1 MTILIEQ
8 RGAIEILTLNRPDKL
23 NTMNEEMIF
32 ALQDYFRGL
41 QKRLDIRVVI
51 FRAEGRAFCAGLD
64 IGGWKNDGSG
74 GQVQH
79 VWNTQ
84 RSIAA
89 VRHLQRQCP
98 QPISA
103 LAQCAACGGGFALL
117 LASDIR

>member
-1 MTILIEQ
+1 MTKSILIEQ
-8 RGAIEILTLNRPDKL
+8 RGAIEILTLNRPEKL

-41 QKRLDIRVVI
+41 QKRPDIRVVL

-64 IGGWKNDGSG
+64 IGGWKNDGSR

-84 RSIAA
+84 RSIAT
-89 VRHLQRQCP
+89 VMQLMRQCP
-98 QPISA
+98 QPIIA
-103 LAQCAACGGGFALL
+103 LAQGAACGGGF
-117 LASDIR
+117 